1 MTKEDIK
8 SYETESRANRNRR
21 TQRNYTEKHSNN
33 KTSKRVEEEK
43 ENTTKIRI
51 DKERLDEAD
60 SLDTSFLE
68 GRFNKKVK
76 NNPKVKETLLK
87 EKKDYSKVWKIGK
100 IIIIGIVLIIG
111 IWTLIYSILEH
122 KDKVKKEKKTP
133 VSETIKEEEKE
144 TETEKIVIDENNLF
158 VGDFNTEKL
167 EFSEDFDNYV
177 IEADEKMTTS
187 DLLNDLKNK
196 VYIYNPSAVFIQL
209 GINDL
214 NEGSSTDEIIENL
227 KDIISGIKEN
237 RPNAKIYLESIY
249 PINKDVDDYDD
260 EIIDVDMEDIIEV
273 NKEIK
278 TLASS
283 KKITYLDIFD
293 ILSAEDELNSDYT
306 DNGVYINENGYKQ
319 ILKKIRSVI
328 DGDGKKET

>member
-1 MTKEDIK
+1 MAKEDIK

-87 EKKDYSKVWKIGK
+87 EKKDYSKIWKIIK
-100 IIIIGIVLIIG
+100 IIVIGIVLVIG
-111 IWTLIYSILEH
+111 IWALIYSLLEH
-122 KDKVKKEKKTP
+122 QDKIKKEKKAK
-133 VSETIKEEEKE
+133 VEETVKEEQESE
-144 TETEKIVIDENNLF
+144 ELVIDENNLF

-187 DLLNDLKNK
+187 DLLNDLKKK

-227 KDIISGIKEN
+227 KDIISEIKEN

-249 PINKDVDDYDD
+249 PINKEVDDYDD
-260 EIIDVDMEDIIEV
+260 EIIDVDIEDIIEV

-283 KKITYLDIFD
+283 KKITYLDMFD

-328 DGDGKKET
+328 DGEGKKEEKSK

>member
-1 MTKEDIK
+1 MAKDDVK
-8 SYETESRANRNRR
+8 SYETENRANRNRR
-21 TQRNYTEKHSNN
+21 TQRNYTEKQKSST
-33 KTSKRVEEEK
+33 KTTKKIEEEK
-43 ENTTKIRI
+43 ENTTRIRI
-51 DKERLDEAD
+51 DQERLDEAD

-68 GRFNKKVK
+68 GRFNKRVK
-76 NNPKVKETLLK
+76 NNPKAKESLLK
-87 EKKDYSKVWKIGK
+87 EKKDYSKIWKITK
-100 IIIIGIVLIIG
+100 IIVIGIILLVG
-111 IWTLIYSILEH
+111 IWALVISILNH
-122 KDKVKKEKKTP
+122 KPKEKKVKPP
-133 VSETIKEEEKE
+133 VEEETIKKEESTKE
-144 TETEKIVIDENNLF
+144 EVIDENYLF

-167 EFSEDFDNYV
+167 VFDEDFDNYV
-177 IEADEKMTTS
+177 IEAEEKMTTA

-227 KDIISGIKEN
+227 KDIISEISEN

-249 PINKDVDDYDD
+249 PINREVDDYDD
-260 EIIDVDMEDIIEV
+260 EIIDVDTEDILEV

-278 TLASS
+278 ALA
-283 KKITYLDIFD
+283 KNNNITYLDMFD
-293 ILSAEDELNSDYT
+293 ILSEEDELNSDYT

-328 DGDGKKET
+328 DGEGKKDS